1 MITDLLTLLE
11 TVLLGAGYRVDR
23 GERPDGVLGEDATR
37 IVWAVAFRGISALL
51 EGWEAEQAWLVET
64 AAGRVS
70 LDKSW
75 ELYLVLTCGPEP
87 DEFEAQAIE
96 GIRRDASYA
105 RKLVIPGAAEM
116 SPSRMQD
123 RLAALHDLTLEA
135 PSQASDALS
144 LLENRAR
151 AAGVA
156 DAVTVLDAY
165 RANRP
170 LFGDL

>member
-1 MITDLLTLLE
+1 VIADLLALLE
-11 TVLLGAGYRVDR
+11 TALVGAGYRVDR

-64 AAGRVS
+64 AAARVS
-70 LDKSW
+70 RDKSW
-75 ELYLVLTCGPEP
+75 ELYLVLTCGPQA

-96 GIRRDASYA
+96 GIRRDVSYA
-105 RKLVIPGAAEM
+105 RKLVVPGAAEM

-123 RLAALHDLTLEA
+123 RLAALQDLTLEA
-135 PSQASDALS
+135 TSQPSDALT
-144 LLENRAR
+144 LLEERAR
-151 AAGVA
+151 TNGMG
-156 DAVTVLDAY
+156 DAVTVLDAH